1 MVEAGVVA
9 LVLAFHGVAA
19 LSVVAA
25 RFVVNGAMFRF
36 FYSDLC
42 PPGQPLALRLP
53 ARHPGNG
60 PRLTRPSRC
69 QPLPRALL
77 LRAKNECAAF
87 VRGER

>member
-36 FYSDLC
+36 LLLRPL

-53 ARHPGNG
+53 ARHPGDG
-60 PRLTRPSRC
+60 PRLTRPSDVSHFPALFYCGPRMNA
-69 QPLPRALL
+69 PLSLVP
-77 LRAKNECAAF
+77 KK
-87 VRGER
+87 